1 MRINPKRLLEIFFL
15 ALLCVCLLMLWW
27 YGAEYW
33 RAGQLYQEAAVL
45 VSTPSTVEPL
55 PDGTAI
61 TEPDT
66 EAVPVGLDLSQLREV
81 NADVVCWIEIPGVLS
96 YPVLQGEDNA
106 YYLSHAWDGEANAAG
121 AVFLDYRAS
130 AGLADFHTLLYGHR
144 MRDGSMFGSLKQYN
158 DADFWRQ
165 HPSVYLSDEDGIR
178 RYDIFAAYEV
188 GVAEIVYRQDLSS
201 AEDRQELLRFGIDN
215 SVIETGIVPTVTD
228 TIITLSTCTGSGRNA
243 RWVVQA
249 VRCQE
254 A

>member
-1 MRINPKRLLEIFFL
+1 MRFKFQRFWGLFFL
-15 ALLCVCLLMLWW
+15 ALLCACLLMLCWHK
-27 YGAEYW
+27 AESR
-33 RAGQLYQEAAVL
+33 RADQLYQEAAQL
-45 VSTPSTVEPL
+45 VSLPSSTHNAVEATPVRT
-55 PDGTAI
+55 
-61 TEPDT
+61 
-66 EAVPVGLDLSQLREV
+66 GLDLSKLREV
-81 NADVVCWIEIPGVLS
+81 NADVVCWIEIPGAFS

-130 AGLADFHTLLYGHR
+130 AGLTDFHTLLYGHR
-144 MRDGSMFGSLKQYN
+144 MRDGSMFGSLKQYS
-158 DADFWRQ
+158 DVGFWQ
-165 HPSVYLSDEDGIR
+165 EHPSVCLSDEDGIR

-201 AEDRQELLRFGIDN
+201 AEDRLELIRFGLDN

-228 TIITLSTCTGSGRNA
+228 TIITLSTCTGSGHNA

>member
-1 MRINPKRLLEIFFL
+1 MRINPRRFFEIFFL

-27 YGAEYW
+27 YGTECW
-33 RAGQLYQEAAVL
+33 RADQLHQEAAL
-45 VSTPSTVEPL
+45 LAGIPDSASDTSEL
-55 PDGTAI
+55 LSDGTSAG
-61 TEPDT
+61 
-66 EAVPVGLDLSQLREV
+66 AVSVGLDLSQLREV
-81 NADVVCWIEIPGVLS
+81 NAAVVCWIEIPGVLS
-96 YPVLQGEDNA
+96 YPVLQGEDND

-130 AGLADFHTLLYGHR
+130 AGLTDFHTLLYGHR
-144 MRDGSMFGSLKQYN
+144 MRDGSMFGSLKQYS
-158 DADFWRQ
+158 DAGFWQQ

-201 AEDRQELLRFGIDN
+201 AEDWQELIRFGLDN
-215 SVIETGIVPTVTD
+215 SVIETGIVPTVMD

>member
-1 MRINPKRLLEIFFL
+1 MRINPRRFFEIFFL

-27 YGAEYW
+27 YGTECW
-33 RAGQLYQEAAVL
+33 RAGQLHQEAALLAGIPDRASDTSEVL
-45 VSTPSTVEPL
+45 S
-55 PDGTAI
+55 DGTSAG
-61 TEPDT
+61 
-66 EAVPVGLDLSQLREV
+66 AVSVGLDLSPLREV

-106 YYLSHAWDGEANAAG
+106 YYLSHAWDGEENAAG

-130 AGLADFHTLLYGHR
+130 AGLTDFHTLLYGHR
-144 MRDGSMFGSLKQYN
+144 MRDGSMFGSLKQYS
-158 DADFWRQ
+158 DVGFWQ
-165 HPSVYLSDEDGIR
+165 EHPSVCLSDEDGIR

-201 AEDRQELLRFGIDN
+201 AEDRQELLRFGLDN
-215 SVIETGIVPTVTD
+215 SVIDTGIVPTVTD

-249 VRCQE
+249 ARCQE